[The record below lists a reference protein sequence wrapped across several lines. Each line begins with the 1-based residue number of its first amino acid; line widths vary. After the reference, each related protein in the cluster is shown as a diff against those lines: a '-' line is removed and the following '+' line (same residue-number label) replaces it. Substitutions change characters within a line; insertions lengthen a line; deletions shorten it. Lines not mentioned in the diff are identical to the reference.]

1 LYIEFFGKVVFSLG
15 IAIFV
20 MYRSVCAGE
29 ALAADVTHS
38 SLSRLRVPVIL
49 ALVFFFVMLLAS
61 QTGLLVAAMSFDPSL
76 PVWVIVFAGKLLL
89 LSFIAG
95 RLYRHRLPA
104 LERTRHILLLTL
116 FLMLTLVETVL
127 ILPAAWFVGKPRY
140 DSNGVILQTLQ
151 TTCIPSSLATI
162 CKLYGE
168 PLSEYEATRRV
179 KTLLIGSLVGHS
191 VAGCRNL
198 GFPEAAYSSL
208 PLEKILAENLP
219 FIITTSVGIARVEHA
234 IGVVGRHENTLF
246 LADPL
251 RGLVKLGIEDFSRHW
266 RGQIIR
272 LGPRANAAKQP
283 LLSDF
288 SPDRYIPPLR

>member
-1 LYIEFFGKVVFSLG
+1 MYIEFFCKLIASLLITILVIRRAAFASSDSEDQRSPSARLKVP
-15 IAIFV
+15 I
-20 MYRSVCAGE
+20 
-29 ALAADVTHS
+29 
-38 SLSRLRVPVIL
+38 IL
-49 ALVFFFVMLLAS
+49 ALVFFFCMLLAS
-61 QTGLLVAAMSFDPSL
+61 QNGLLVAAMSFDPSL
-76 PVWVIVFAGKLLL
+76 PAWVIVFVGKLLL
-89 LSFIAG
+89 LSFMAG
-95 RLYRHRLPA
+95 RLYRHPVPGLA
-104 LERTRHILLLTL
+104 MIRHLLLITL
-116 FLMLTLVETVL
+116 FLLTTLVETVL
-127 ILPAAWFVGKPRY
+127 ILPAAWFVGEPRH

-162 CKLYGE
+162 CALYGE
-168 PLSEYEATRRV
+168 PVSEHEATRRV

-198 GFPEAAYSSL
+198 GFPQAAYSIRNFS
-208 PLEKILAENLP
+208 EILDENMP

-234 IGVVGRHENTLF
+234 IGVIGSRDNRLF

-251 RGLVKLGIEDFSRHW
+251 QGLVEISIEDFLRRW

-288 SPDRYIPPLR
+288 SPNVILSR

>member
-1 LYIEFFGKVVFSLG
+1 MYIEFFGKLIVSLL
-15 IAIFV
+15 ITVLVIRRAA
-20 MYRSVCAGE
+20 CASSGSE
-29 ALAADVTHS
+29 VAQAALA
-38 SLSRLRVPVIL
+38 RLKVPVIL

-76 PVWVIVFAGKLLL
+76 PAWIIVFAGKLLL
-89 LSFIAG
+89 LSFMAG
-95 RLYRHRLPA
+95 RLYRHRMPE
-104 LERTRHILLLTL
+104 LEKIKHLLLVAL
-116 FLMLTLVETVL
+116 FLMLTLVETII
-127 ILPAAWFVGKPRY
+127 ILPAAWFVGEPHH
-140 DSNGVILQTLQ
+140 DNNGVILQTLQ

-162 CKLYGE
+162 CALYGE
-168 PLSEYEATRRV
+168 PVSEYEATRRV

-208 PLEKILAENLP
+208 SLEQVLAENLP

-234 IGVVGRHENTLF
+234 IGVIGRQDNTLY

-251 RGLVKLGIEDFSRHW
+251 RGLVEISIEDFSKRW

-272 LGPRANAAKQP
+272 LGARANSAKQP
-283 LLSDF
+283 RLSDF
-288 SPDRYIPPLR
+288 SPAVILSR